1 MPETPIASLE
11 QHFAGLTDPRV
22 ERTREHKLLDIVL
35 IAVCAAICGADGW
48 VEVEEFGQAK
58 QTWFQTFLD
67 LPNGIP
73 SHDTFGRV
81 FARLDPNEFE
91 AAFVSWV
98 QAVSQ
103 HINGQVI
110 AIDGK
115 RLRRSHDRTLGK
127 NAIHMV
133 SAWASANHLVL
144 GQRKVDEKSN
154 EITAIPA
161 LLQVLVIQGC
171 IVTLDAM
178 GCQRDI
184 AAQIVAQGGD
194 YVLALKGNQT
204 HLQEDVRALWDW
216 AEHGGGQGVPLET
229 AQTVTKGHG
238 RIETRICTTLA
249 DPTCLPIL
257 PDFPHWKNLRALIRI
272 QATRQ
277 MDDQT
282 STETRYYLSSL
293 ASDTP
298 DLAQV
303 ALDAVRSHW
312 GVENEVHWVL
322 DLAFREDESRI
333 RHGEAAENFAIL
345 RHIALNLLR
354 HETTAKIGIKA
365 KRLKA
370 GWSEAYLLKVL
381 SGLAQ

>member
-1 MPETPIASLE
+1 MADTPTASLE

-22 ERTREHKLLDIVL
+22 ERTREHILLDIVL

-48 VEVEEFGQAK
+48 VEIEEFGQAK
-58 QTWFQTFLD
+58 QTWLQTFLE

-81 FARLDPNEFE
+81 FSRLDPDEFE
-91 AAFVSWV
+91 TAFVNWV
-98 QAVSQ
+98 QAVSE
-103 HINGQVI
+103 HIGGQVI

-154 EITAIPA
+154 EITAVPA
-161 LLQVLVIQGC
+161 LLRVLVVSGC

-184 AAQIVAQGGD
+184 AAQIVEQGGD

-204 HLQEDVRALWDW
+204 HLLEDVQALWDW

-249 DPTCLPIL
+249 DPTCLPML
-257 PDFPHWKNLRALIRI
+257 PDFKHWKNLRTLIRI
-272 QATRQ
+272 QALRQ
-277 MDDQT
+277 VGDETT
-282 STETRYYLSSL
+282 SETRHYLSSL

-298 DLAQV
+298 NLAQV

-312 GVENEVHWVL
+312 GVENKVHWVL
-322 DLAFREDESRI
+322 DIAFREDESRI
-333 RHGEAAENFAIL
+333 RQGHAPENFAIL

-354 HETTAKIGIKA
+354 QETSAKVGIKV

-370 GWSEAYLLKVL
+370 GWSEEYLLKVL

>member
-1 MPETPIASLE
+1 MPETPTASLE
-11 QHFAGLTDPRV
+11 EHFGGLTDPRV

-35 IAVCAAICGADGW
+35 IGVCAAICGADGW
-48 VEVEEFGQAK
+48 VEVEEFGKAK
-58 QTWFQTFLD
+58 QAWFQTFLE
-67 LPNGIP
+67 LPSGIP

-81 FARLDPNEFE
+81 FARLDPDEFE

-103 HINGQVI
+103 QTSGQVI

-161 LLQVLVIQGC
+161 LLRVLVISGC

-204 HLQEDVRALWDW
+204 HLQEDVLALFDW
-216 AEHGGGQGVPLET
+216 AEHGGGQGVPLQT
-229 AQTVTKGHG
+229 AQTLTKGHG
-238 RIETRICTTLA
+238 RIETRVCTTLA
-249 DPTCLPIL
+249 DRTCLTML
-257 PDFPHWKNLRALIRI
+257 PDFKHWQNLRSLIRI
-272 QATRQ
+272 HARRQ
-277 MDDQT
+277 VGDET
-282 STETRYYLSSL
+282 SSETRYYLSSL
-293 ASDTP
+293 AGDTP
-298 DLAQV
+298 NLAYV

-312 GVENEVHWVL
+312 GIENEIHWVL
-322 DLAFREDESRI
+322 DIAFREDDSRL
-333 RHGEAAENFAIL
+333 RQGNAPENFAIL

-354 HETTAKIGIKA
+354 QETTAKVGIKA

-381 SGLAQ
+381 SGLAK

>member
-1 MPETPIASLE
+1 MSDTPTASLE

-48 VEVEEFGQAK
+48 VEVAEFGKAK
-58 QTWFQTFLD
+58 RTWLQTFLE

-81 FARLDPNEFE
+81 FIHLDPDEFE
-91 AAFVSWV
+91 AAFVSWM

-103 HINGQVI
+103 YTHGQVI

-127 NAIHMV
+127 NAIQMV
-133 SAWASANHLVL
+133 SAWASDNHLVL

-154 EITAIPA
+154 EITAVPA
-161 LLQVLVIQGC
+161 LLRVLVINGC

-184 AAQIVAQGGD
+184 AAQIVDQGGD
-194 YVLALKGNQT
+194 YILALKGNQT
-204 HLQEDVRALWDW
+204 HLLEDVQALFDW
-216 AEHGGGQGVPLET
+216 AEQGGGQGVPLET
-229 AQTVTKGHG
+229 AQIVTKGHG
-238 RIETRICTTLA
+238 RIETRTCTTLA
-249 DPTCLPIL
+249 DPTCLPML
-257 PDFPHWKNLRALIRI
+257 PDFTHWRNLRALIRI
-272 QATRQ
+272 DARRQ
-277 MDDQT
+277 IGDKT
-282 STETRYYLSSL
+282 SSETRYYLSSL
-293 ASDTP
+293 ASETP
-298 DLAQV
+298 DLAQI

-322 DLAFREDESRI
+322 DIAFREDESRI
-333 RHGEAAENFAIL
+333 RRGHAPENFAIL

-354 HETTAKIGIKA
+354 HETTAKVGIKA

-370 GWSEAYLLKVL
+370 GWSEEYLLKVL
-381 SGLAQ
+381 SGLAK